1 MKREDREPEGA
12 LRLLQVSRTPA
23 TAAFV
28 VAILLVSGCQ
38 ALLPSKLTSFGEDRR
53 ILKQAENDPF
63 PSPADVGLEKA
74 PDES

>member
-1 MKREDREPEGA
+1 MKHEDRIPDGA
-12 LRLLQVSRTPA
+12 IRLLRASRPPA
-23 TAAFV
+23 SMALM
-28 VAILLVSGCQ
+28 VATLLVSGCQ

-74 PDES
+74 QGKP